1 MTVHLVIVSHS
12 DQIASGVCD
21 LAGQMG
27 GGGVRLIAAGGT
39 EEGGLGTSA
48 PRIQAALEDA
58 LSDPGDA
65 ALVLLDLGSAA
76 MNTALAL
83 ELLDEDQRARVQVA
97 QAPIVEGAVLAA
109 VSAAGGA
116 DLATVAAE
124 AASGR
129 DMPKQL

>member
-12 DQIASGVCD
+12 AQIAEGVCA

-39 EEGGLGTSA
+39 EEGELGTSA
-48 PRIQAALEDA
+48 PRIHAALEDA
-58 LSDPGDA
+58 LQAPDDA
-65 ALVLLDLGSAA
+65 ALILLDLGSAA
-76 MNTALAL
+76 MNAALAL
-83 ELLDEDQRARVQVA
+83 ELLTPEQRTRARIA

-116 DLATVAAE
+116 DLATAAAE
-124 AASGR
+124 AASAR